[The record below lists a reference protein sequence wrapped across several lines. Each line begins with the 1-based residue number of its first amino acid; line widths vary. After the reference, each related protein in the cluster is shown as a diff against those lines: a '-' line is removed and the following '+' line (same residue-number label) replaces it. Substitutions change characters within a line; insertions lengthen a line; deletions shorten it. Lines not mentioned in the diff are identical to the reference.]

1 MPPETIDGKL
11 WLDSGKAPRPVW
23 RKSYGPQDT
32 EAAEGSIIM
41 SQANYMGQGSQY
53 EQVDIRYT
61 RRTYEQV
68 PPAGLQPPVPGFQQP
83 FPPSQIPEQGFQQ
96 PMPIAQPP
104 VVVQPYGVD
113 PAVAIQMQATIDEY
127 RQRLREVEK
136 RSTLKEEALKML
148 YSPDKKGYLVMLPSG
163 KPQRI
168 TDFVFLGARLLHF
181 AEPYQVTPHIELTFG
196 CVAEPLLISEDVYF
210 NDKRL
215 IHSLQQHT
223 NSKILLYSSLRHTMA
238 LIRSEVD
245 STLMPLY
252 IPFLAGWGK
261 LEDQWKFRIFP
272 GFRTGGS
279 RSAQIQEPEQPKT
292 PPFTAAHTAAEE
304 QMKAFSAIVNPALR
318 SLLFLWFHSS
328 FFATL
333 LNEWQYHIPKALYLS
348 IPGGTAECY
357 LTELL
362 SFNNEAI
369 VPLSADPAEF
379 CRHLAGCKDHLLLV
393 RETDVGKSCLK
404 NLEQLSAAQNTG
416 CVHLPG
422 DNTVPFHALSVV
434 LGREDSPLGE
444 WTEMVLIYMEKGDF
458 DLTLCEQLCSDGF
471 KAEYWSALAAYTEQ
485 HISDLQRC
493 LQQGGISARRV
504 ADDLELSTDCGSV
517 LGVLRGVA
525 SFLTEFYTSVSLS
538 LGEVIGDTWEDELIQ
553 ALVTSSCRPEL
564 TDGLAELFAKAAR
577 KLIREK
583 KLALYQWGQSWTQ
596 QPPYGAVYRST
607 EAYAFDRAAFQAI
620 CLETDCDPAAVKRE
634 LARRGLLKGKR
645 TNAASY
651 TTRLSARNAYGQR
664 RYLQVYSV
672 DRQLIDVPGEPSPE
686 LS

>member
-1 MPPETIDGKL
+1 
-11 WLDSGKAPRPVW
+11 
-23 RKSYGPQDT
+23 
-32 EAAEGSIIM
+32 M
-41 SQANYMGQGSQY
+41 SQANYTGQGSQC
-53 EQVDIRYT
+53 EQLDIRYT

-68 PPAGLQPPVPGFQQP
+68 PPAGSQAPVPGFQQP
-83 FPPSQIPEQGFQQ
+83 FPPSQIPAQGFPQ
-96 PMPIAQPP
+96 PMPNAQPP
-104 VVVQPYGVD
+104 VVVQSWGVA
-113 PAVAIQMQATIDEY
+113 PEVAIQMQETIDEY

-136 RSTLKEEALKML
+136 RSALKEEALKRL

-471 KAEYWSALAAYTEQ
+471 KAEYWSALAAV
-485 HISDLQRC
+485 D
-493 LQQGGISARRV
+493 
-504 ADDLELSTDCGSV
+504 
-517 LGVLRGVA
+517 
-525 SFLTEFYTSVSLS
+525 SFKVS
-538 LGEVIGDTWEDELIQ
+538 E
-553 ALVTSSCRPEL
+553 
-564 TDGLAELFAKAAR
+564 
-577 KLIREK
+577 
-583 KLALYQWGQSWTQ
+583 
-596 QPPYGAVYRST
+596 
-607 EAYAFDRAAFQAI
+607 
-620 CLETDCDPAAVKRE
+620 
-634 LARRGLLKGKR
+634 
-645 TNAASY
+645 
-651 TTRLSARNAYGQR
+651 
-664 RYLQVYSV
+664 
-672 DRQLIDVPGEPSPE
+672 
-686 LS
+686 

>member
-136 RSTLKEEALKML
+136 RSTLKEEALKRL

>member
-1 MPPETIDGKL
+1 
-11 WLDSGKAPRPVW
+11 
-23 RKSYGPQDT
+23 
-32 EAAEGSIIM
+32 M
-41 SQANYMGQGSQY
+41 SQANYTGQGSQC
-53 EQVDIRYT
+53 EQLDIRYT

-68 PPAGLQPPVPGFQQP
+68 PPAGSQAPVPGFQQP
-83 FPPSQIPEQGFQQ
+83 FPPSQIPSQVFPQ
-96 PMPIAQPP
+96 PMPNAQPP
-104 VVVQPYGVD
+104 VVVQPWGIA
-113 PAVAIQMQATIDEY
+113 PEVAIQMQETIDEY

-136 RSTLKEEALKML
+136 RSALKEEALKRL

-168 TDFVFLGARLLHF
+168 TDFVFLGARLLQF
-181 AEPYQVTPHIELTFG
+181 AEPYQMTPHIELTFS
-196 CVAEPLLISEDVYF
+196 CVTEPLLISEDVYF
-210 NDKRL
+210 NDKKL

-238 LIRSEVD
+238 LIRSEAD
-245 STLMPLY
+245 SMLIPVY
-252 IPFLAGWGK
+252 IPYLAGWEK
-261 LEDQWKFRIFP
+261 AENLWDFRIFP
-272 GFRTGGS
+272 GFRASGG
-279 RSAQIQEPEQPKT
+279 RSVPIQEPERPKT
-292 PPFTAAHTAAEE
+292 PPFTAAQTAAEN
-304 QMKAFSAIVNPALR
+304 QMKAFSAIMNPAMR
-318 SLLFLWFHSS
+318 SLLFLWLHSG
-328 FFATL
+328 FLATL
-333 LNEWQYHIPKALYLS
+333 LNEWQYHIPRALYLS
-348 IPGGTAECY
+348 VPGGTAECY

-362 SFNNEAI
+362 SLNNEAVI
-369 VPLSADPAEF
+369 PLSADPAEF
-379 CRHLAGCKDHLLLV
+379 CRQLAGCKDHLLLV

-404 NLEQLSAAQNTG
+404 NLEQLSDAQNTR

-422 DNTVPFHALSVV
+422 DSTVPFHALSVV

-444 WTEMVLIYMEKGDF
+444 WAEMIPIHMEREDF

-471 KAEYWSALAAYTEQ
+471 KAEYWSALAAYTVQ
-485 HISDLQRC
+485 YISDLQRC

-517 LGVLRGVA
+517 LGALRGVA
-525 SFLTEFYTSVSLS
+525 SFLTEFYECLSLS
-538 LGEVIGDTWEDELIQ
+538 LGEVIGDTWEDELLQ
-553 ALVTSSCRPEL
+553 ALVTSSCRQEL

-583 KLALYQWGQSWTQ
+583 KLVLYQWGQSWTQ
-596 QPPYGAVYRST
+596 QPPYGAVYRNA

-620 CLETDCDPAAVKRE
+620 CLEADCDPVAVKRE

-664 RYLQVYSV
+664 CYLQVYSV
-672 DRQLIDVPGEPSPE
+672 DSQLIDVPGEPSPE

>member
-1 MPPETIDGKL
+1 
-11 WLDSGKAPRPVW
+11 
-23 RKSYGPQDT
+23 
-32 EAAEGSIIM
+32 M

-148 YSPDKKGYLVMLPSG
+148 YSPDQKGYLVMLPSG